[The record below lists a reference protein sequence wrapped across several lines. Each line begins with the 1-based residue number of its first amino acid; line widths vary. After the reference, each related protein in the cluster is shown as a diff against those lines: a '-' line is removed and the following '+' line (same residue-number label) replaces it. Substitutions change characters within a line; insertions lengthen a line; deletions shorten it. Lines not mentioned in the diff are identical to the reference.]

1 MKLCNKKNKKL
12 KRKLILLF
20 FYIIIAYLFNEIL
33 KRRKQI
39 LLYPYLIIDDFKN
52 YFDLINN
59 KHTLDLFRTQKKI
72 KNIFIL
78 ISIFP
83 FIQKEIFI
91 TKKHYIFGFLEHIFE
106 TKNNNI
112 LKISKRNI
120 TNFSTKFKEL
130 LYYKW
135 EYLPNKN
142 NTNYIRHIL
151 YHYYPNECLD
161 VFEYSLNI
169 NIRYFISNNKDNFSY
184 ELIIDLISNK

>member
-1 MKLCNKKNKKL
+1 MY
-12 KRKLILLF
+12 LLYLL
-20 FYIIIAYLFNEIL
+20 YIIIAYLFNEIL
-33 KRRKQI
+33 IKRKKI

-59 KHTLDLFRTQKKI
+59 KHTFDLFRTQKKI

-91 TKKHYIFGFLEHIFE
+91 TKKNNIFGFLENIFE
-106 TKNNNI
+106 TKNNSI

-120 TNFSTKFKEL
+120 TYFSTKFKEL

-151 YHYYPNECLD
+151 YHYYPNDCLN
-161 VFEYSLNI
+161 VFENSLNI
-169 NIRYFISNNKDNFSY
+169 NIRYFINNNKDNYSY
-184 ELIIDLISNK
+184 DLINDLISNK

>member
-1 MKLCNKKNKKL
+1 MILCNKKNKKL
-12 KRKLILLF
+12 KIKLILLF
-20 FYIIIAYLFNEIL
+20 LYIIIAYLFNEIL
-33 KRRKQI
+33 INRKKI
-39 LLYPYLIIDDFKN
+39 LLYPYLIIDNFKT

-59 KHTLDLFRTQKKI
+59 NHTLDLFRTQKKI

-91 TKKHYIFGFLEHIFE
+91 TKKNYIFGFLEHIFE
-106 TKNNNI
+106 TKNNSI

-120 TNFSTKFKEL
+120 TFFSTKFKEL

-151 YHYYPNECLD
+151 YYYYPNDCLNI
-161 VFEYSLNI
+161 FENSLNI
-169 NIRYFISNNKDNFSY
+169 NIRYFINNNKDNYSY
-184 ELIIDLISNK
+184 DLINDLISNK